1 MATVKMDGVVILP
14 MVQQDVNEYFVAL
27 MHEIETVVG
36 RKAIDQTICGSVVN
50 QITSMEDRTS
60 LSNV

>member
-1 MATVKMDGVVILP
+1 MRIDGVVILP

-27 MHEIETVVG
+27 MHEIETIMG
-36 RKAIDQTICGSVVN
+36 KKAIDQTICGSVVN